1 MDSNDST
8 FQNQLP
14 PLRRRAFSIAYRML
28 GSVAEAEDI
37 VQESLLRLHRSRAE
51 GAQIETPEAF
61 ISTIAT
67 RLAIDHLRLARVQR
81 ETYVGEWLPEPVVEE
96 SEGADG
102 VELAESLSMAFL
114 LLLETLTPV
123 ERAVFLLREAFD
135 YGYDEIAEVVGK
147 SEDNCRQIF
156 SRAKRHIDA
165 GKPRFEPSPRVR
177 NEIARRFFEACQGGD
192 LQPLVQ
198 MLAAD
203 ATVYGDGGG
212 KAAAIAR
219 PLRGGDRVAAFM
231 RGIFAKGK
239 LVGGEARL
247 ATVNGQPGAMLLDG
261 ERRLVA
267 VMALEIVDGKVQSI
281 RSVLNP
287 DKLRHLAPLS
297 EMVLLRR
304 K

>member
-1 MDSNDST
+1 MDLHDPNSAEQ
-8 FQNQLP
+8 FA

-28 GSVAEAEDI
+28 GSVAEAEDV
-37 VQESLLRLHRSRAE
+37 VQEALLRLHKSRAE
-51 GAQIETPEAF
+51 GVAIESPEAF
-61 ISTIAT
+61 VSTVAT

-96 SEGADG
+96 SERIDG

-135 YGYDEIAEVVGK
+135 YGYDEIARVVDK
-147 SEDNCRQIF
+147 TEDNCRQIF
-156 SRAKRHIDA
+156 ARAKRHIDA
-165 GKPRFEPSPRVR
+165 GKPRFEPSPEVR
-177 NEIARRFFEACQGGD
+177 DAIARRFFEACQEGN

-198 MLAAD
+198 LLAAD
-203 ATVYGDGGG
+203 ATLYGDGGG
-212 KAAAIAR
+212 KAAAIAQ
-219 PLRGGDRVAAFM
+219 PLRGAERVAAFM
-231 RGIFAKGK
+231 SGIFAKGK

-247 ATVNGQPGAMLLDG
+247 VSVNGQPGAMLLDG

-267 VMALEIVDGKVQSI
+267 VMSLEIVEGKVHSI

-287 DKLRHLAPLS
+287 DKLQHLAPVSDLAI
-297 EMVLLRR
+297 LKRQ
-304 K
+304 

>member
-1 MDSNDST
+1 MDTYDFTSVD
-8 FQNQLP
+8 QLA

-37 VQESLLRLHRSRAE
+37 VQEALLRLHKSRAE
-51 GAQIETPEAF
+51 GVEIESPEAF
-61 ISTIAT
+61 ISTVAT

-96 SEGADG
+96 TETPDG
-102 VELAESLSMAFL
+102 LELAETLSMAFL

-123 ERAVFLLREAFD
+123 ERAVFLLRAAFD
-135 YGYDEIAEVVGK
+135 YGYDEIATIVGK
-147 SEDNCRQIF
+147 TEDNCRQIF
-156 SRAKRHIDA
+156 VRARKHIDA
-165 GKPRFEPSPRVR
+165 GKPRFEPSPQMRHA
-177 NEIARRFFEACQGGD
+177 IARRFFEACQDGD

-198 MLAAD
+198 LLAED
-203 ATVYGDGGG
+203 ATLYGDGGG
-212 KAAAIAR
+212 KAAAVAH
-219 PLRGGDRVAAFM
+219 PLRGGERVAAFM

-247 ATVNGQPGAMLLDG
+247 VTVNGQPGAMLLDG

-267 VMALEIVDGKVQSI
+267 VMSLEIAEGKIQSI

-297 EMVLLRR
+297 DLAVLKR